1 MKSSV
6 ITKISIII
14 IIVIL
19 IIGLSIAGGYLYNN
33 SGARRIKH
41 IVLISMDT
49 TRADA
54 LSCYGNK
61 HKTTPN
67 IDALA
72 AEGVLFENAI
82 APTPLTL
89 PSHSTMLT
97 GTTPLYH
104 GIHDNIYYQLDK
116 SHVTLAEI
124 LKKKGFST
132 AAFIGSF
139 MLDSQF
145 GLDQGFDYYN
155 DEFEDVQVSLGI
167 NERRAGETS
176 RLACEWID
184 DHYKE
189 NMFLFLHF
197 YDPHMKYDPPEPFDS
212 MFTDSSL
219 AMSSVIAQFSLYT
232 GEIAYA
238 DHCIGQV
245 INKLKSLSIYDSTLI
260 IVTGDHGEMLGEHKE
275 ITHGFFIY
283 RSVVR
288 VPLVFKLPG
297 RSRQARV
304 KNTVGLA
311 DIVPTICSL
320 LNIEPS
326 SDVQGKDITPY
337 LIRNDPVNL
346 QKHVYCESLTPTK
359 YKCNTLLAL
368 VSDRYKYIQTTRP
381 ELYDI
386 IEDPK
391 ESNNLIDQDPN
402 LEAQNPESKRA
413 RLLKK
418 RLQQIIERT
427 VKEGSSNQTE
437 FDEETIAR
445 LESLGYVSGGIT
457 EDFSFDQSLNDPKD
471 RITYHILDSRVIP
484 RIYQKKFDEARE
496 MSEQMISLR
505 PELYQGYLNLARIAL
520 EEKDFATA
528 VKVLKK
534 AIRCDPNQYV
544 VHGEL
549 AAVLFEE
556 KEFDQSLFHVQE
568 SLRLNPRYHKG
579 LYTLAGHA
587 WLRAT
592 STDDEHYDP
601 PQALKLAR
609 QAIELTPETKKR
621 AGQLHALAAAYA
633 ANGNFPE
640 AVENGRLAVQ
650 LAMTQG
656 NKQLV
661 RDIIKHMK
669 LYRNNKPY
677 RE

>member
-19 IIGLSIAGGYLYNN
+19 IIGLSIAGWYLYNN

-176 RLACEWID
+176 RLAREWID

-197 YDPHMKYDPPEPFDS
+197 YDPHMKYDPPEPYDS

-219 AMSSVIAQFSLYT
+219 AMSSVITQFGLYT

-297 RSRQARV
+297 RSKPVRI
-304 KNTVGLA
+304 KNTVGLT

-320 LNIEPS
+320 LNIKLS
-326 SDVQGKDITPY
+326 SDIQGKDISPY
-337 LIRNDPVNL
+337 LTQNNPVDL
-346 QKHVYCESLTPTK
+346 KRHIYSECLAPTK

-368 VSDRYKYIQTTRP
+368 TSDRYKYIQTTRP
-381 ELYDI
+381 ELYDM

-391 ESNNLIDQDPN
+391 ESNNLIDQQPK
-402 LEAQNPESKRA
+402 QA
-413 RLLKK
+413 RLLRG
-418 RLQQIIERT
+418 RLQQIIEQT
-427 VKEGSSNQTE
+427 VTPDGLGNKTE
-437 FDEETIAR
+437 LNDQTIAR
-445 LESLGYVSGGIT
+445 LESLGYVSGDIN
-457 EDFSFDQSLNDPKD
+457 EDFSFDQSMDDPKD
-471 RITYHILDSRVIP
+471 LVDYHTLNAQITNSLSDKEFDLATEISEKMIL
-484 RIYQKKFDEARE
+484 
-496 MSEQMISLR
+496 LR
-505 PELYQGYLNLARIAL
+505 PDLYQGHLNLARVAL
-520 EEKDFATA
+520 EKKDYAM
-528 VKVLKK
+528 
-534 AIRCDPNQYV
+534 AIPSLQKSVQCDPNQFL

-549 AAVLFEE
+549 SIALFEE
-556 KEFDQSLFHVQE
+556 KQFDRSLFHLQE
-568 SLRLNPRYHKG
+568 SLRLNPGYLKG
-579 LYTLAGHA
+579 LNSLAMHA

-592 STDDEHYDP
+592 SKDQAHYDP
-601 PQALKLAR
+601 PEAFILVR
-609 QAIELTPETKKR
+609 QAMELTPETKKR
-621 AGQLHALAAAYA
+621 AGLLRALAAAHA

-640 AVENGRLAVQ
+640 AIENGRLAVQ
-650 LAMTQG
+650 LAMSYGQ
-656 NKQLV
+656 KQMA
-661 RDIIKHMK
+661 REIQEQMK
-669 LYRNNKPY
+669 LYGNNTPY